1 MNDSF
6 YASDV
11 FDLGNRRI
19 VGQVKARS
27 QLSKS
32 LASGRISH
40 AYLLAGPAGVG
51 KKALAL
57 AFAEAINGVDHLSDL
72 KGHAFSKKS
81 SWYSHPDINLFL
93 PLPSTVSF
101 DELRMRIDML
111 SKDPYEIVDFGLRPS
126 ITGDDSSKNRNAFYS
141 VKYFNEEIRK
151 VSYYKPNE
159 GQKNIVIITNVEKM
173 RKEVANGFLKLL
185 EEPGENLMFIL
196 TTDNPNVLLP
206 TILSRCQIVH
216 CPPLSHAE
224 IENGLV
230 NLDGIPP
237 GEASYLARIAGGNYA
252 MTRFYDTATL
262 KTNRQAVI
270 QFLRYSY
277 MNDAVQISRTASSW
291 QTDLNLEGQAAVL
304 NMLEMFI
311 RDLMV
316 YMQTGEAESLIN
328 ADQADVISKFC
339 ASLIDARLD
348 SMLHQVAFAR
358 KIIYQNVSPKL
369 IFTVIANRFTA
380 LMRGYDTVIPGD
392 EPWHHLPAYTALD
405 AL

>member
-1 MNDSF
+1 MNESF
-6 YASDV
+6 YATND

-19 VGQVKARS
+19 VGQAKARA
-27 QLSKS
+27 QLSRS

-40 AYLLAGPAGVG
+40 AYLLAGPPGVG

-81 SWYSHPDINLFL
+81 SWFSHPDINLFL

-126 ITGDDSSKNRNAFYS
+126 VTGDDTSKNRNAFYS

-151 VSYYKPNE
+151 VCYYKPNE
-159 GQKNIVIITNVEKM
+159 GQRNIVIITNVEKM

-196 TTDNPNVLLP
+196 TSDNPNALLP
-206 TILSRCQIVH
+206 TILSRCQIVR
-216 CPPLSHAE
+216 CPPLSQPE

-230 NLDGIPP
+230 HLDRLPKD
-237 GEASYLARIAGGNYA
+237 EASYLSRIAGGNYA

-262 KTNRQAVI
+262 KSNRQAVI
-270 QFLRYSY
+270 QFLRYAY
-277 MNDAVQISRTASSW
+277 INDAVMIIRTAASW
-291 QTDLNLEGQAAVL
+291 QTDLNLEAQVSVL

-311 RDLMV
+311 RDLIV
-316 YMQTGEAESLIN
+316 YTQSGDTDNLIN
-328 ADQADVISKFC
+328 ADQAEIIRKFC
-339 ASLIDARLD
+339 ESLKDARLD
-348 SMLHQVAFAR
+348 TMLQHVAFAR
-358 KIIYQNVSPKL
+358 RIIYQNVSPKL
-369 IFTVIANRFTA
+369 IFTVLANRFTA
-380 LMRGYDTVIPGD
+380 LMRGYDTALPGN
-392 EPWHHLPAYTALD
+392 EPWHHLPAYTAE
-405 AL
+405 

>member
-1 MNDSF
+1 MNESF
-6 YASDV
+6 YASDA

-19 VGQVKARS
+19 VGQAKARA

-196 TTDNPNVLLP
+196 TTDNPNILLP

-216 CPPLSHAE
+216 CPPLSHTE
-224 IENGLV
+224 IQNGLV
-230 NLDGIPP
+230 TLDGIPA
-237 GEASYLARIAGGNYA
+237 GESSYLARIAGGNYA

-270 QFLRYSY
+270 QFLRYAYS
-277 MNDAVQISRTASSW
+277 NDAVQITRTAASW
-291 QTDLNLEGQAAVL
+291 QSDLNLEGQASVL

-316 YMQTGEAESLIN
+316 YMQTGNSDSLIN
-328 ADQADVISKFC
+328 ADQADVIGKFC
-339 ASLIDARLD
+339 ASLKDARLD
-348 SMLHQVAFAR
+348 SMLQQVAFAR

-369 IFTVIANRFTA
+369 IFTVLANRFTA
-380 LMRGYDTVIPGD
+380 LMRGYDMVIPGD
-392 EPWHHLPAYTALD
+392 EPWHHLPAYTA
-405 AL
+405 

>member
-6 YASDV
+6 YASDA

-19 VGQVKARS
+19 VGQEKARS

-141 VKYFNEEIRK
+141 VKYFNDEIRK

-173 RKEVANGFLKLL
+173 RKEVANSFLKLL

-216 CPPLSHAE
+216 CPPLSHTE

-277 MNDAVQISRTASSW
+277 INDAVQITRTAASW
-291 QTDLNLEGQAAVL
+291 QSDLNLEGQASVL

-316 YMQTGEAESLIN
+316 YMQTGEADSLIN

-339 ASLIDARLD
+339 ASLKDARLD
-348 SMLHQVAFAR
+348 SMLYQVAFAR

-369 IFTVIANRFTA
+369 IFTVLANRFTA

-392 EPWHHLPAYTALD
+392 EPWNHLPAYTA
-405 AL
+405 